1 MGDFLVLK
9 KYLKAL
15 GRFYLFQG
23 GGRDYMGGLTCK
35 GERIYFY
42 KIELY
47 MFFHVINLAR
57 FYSSM

>member
-47 MFFHVINLAR
+47 MCFFMLSI
-57 FYSSM
+57 